1 LKHRKKDKCD
11 CRIIH
16 EEKVKEARQ
25 RALDDLVT
33 EDLCQTFK
41 ALGDISRLKVLW
53 ALEYQEMCVCD
64 LAALLGITESAVSHQ
79 LRLLRTL
86 RLVKN
91 RREGTILYYRLAD
104 GHVSQ
109 LVRIALEH
117 IQEPGAGGQELEGR
131 VFKT

>member
-1 LKHRKKDKCD
+1 VKHKKKDKCD

-16 EEKVKEARQ
+16 EKKVKEARQ

-117 IQEPGAGGQELEGR
+117 IQEPGAGGQELEER
-131 VFKT
+131 DLKT